1 MSGTSNSQ
9 CYPQNSSH
17 KAIHGA
23 PYNLQGS
30 KTLVW
35 ALKEILEIVLLIGQ
49 QAQVQLKEF
58 VNAYNMETIITKT
71 YHTAR
76 AEGLHQIK
84 EL

>member
-1 MSGTSNSQ
+1 M
-9 CYPQNSSH
+9 
-17 KAIHGA
+17 HGA
-23 PYNLQGS
+23 PYNMQGS

-35 ALKEILEIVLLIGQ
+35 ALKEILEIVLLIAE

-58 VNAYNMETIITKT
+58 VSAYNMGAIITKT